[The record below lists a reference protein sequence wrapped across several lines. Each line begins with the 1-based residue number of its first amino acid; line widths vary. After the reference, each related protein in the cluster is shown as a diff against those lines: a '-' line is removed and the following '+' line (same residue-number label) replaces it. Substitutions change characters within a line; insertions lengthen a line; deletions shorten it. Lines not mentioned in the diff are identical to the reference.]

1 MVTPTDVPITTV
13 GCKRVFRIFLGL
25 MNYTKFE
32 IGEEISNMLENVHK
46 EIDSFNYEIKEI
58 KREMAEEVSFLKSET
73 REWLA
78 TMDLSSIEKAEY
90 IQDQNEIIA
99 DIQDEAGKN

>member
-1 MVTPTDVPITTV
+1 MV
-13 GCKRVFRIFLGL
+13 
-25 MNYTKFE
+25 
-32 IGEEISNMLENVHK
+32 
-46 EIDSFNYEIKEI
+46 
-58 KREMAEEVSFLKSET
+58 EEVSFLKSET

-99 DIQDEAGKN
+99 DIQDEARTKIDLLIGKKNSFKKDKRTWICWYVNYGDFASTMDEWLKANNPIN